1 MLTVENVIKDPK
13 LYAIKGNV
21 HLHEGISQGGL
32 PNVPPVN
39 IIQTDQ
45 NLYAHFTWRQTGF
58 LSKMLSGRW
67 QLRIFFELMGAGEA
81 ANPAPRY
88 VNFVQQEGYNYHAF
102 INVPAGSLREG
113 IYKVFATVQLEGLK
127 GNPTPIAAYEEIGV
141 LQVYND

>member
-13 LYAIKGNV
+13 LYAVTGNV

-32 PNVPPVN
+32 PSVPPVN

-45 NLYAHFTWRQTGF
+45 NLYAHFVWRQSGF

-67 QLRIFFELMGAGEA
+67 QIRIFFELMGAGEV

-88 VNFVQQEGYNYHAF
+88 VNFVQQEGHNYSAV

-113 IYKVFATVQLEGLK
+113 IYKVFATIQLEGLK
-127 GNPTPIAAYEEIGV
+127 GTPTPIAAYEEIGV